1 MLAVERLVDG
11 EDINETKFRGARMDQ
26 MNNSNS
32 LTGNEDFRYGSQGGS
47 TSAGGSLDTIKEAVA
62 DKLHAAAG
70 AIQQKAGQNQQDQ
83 GGYIGQ
89 AAGWL
94 DNAAE
99 YVRDVDPQRVKSD
112 LQKQVRSNPG
122 RSLLIAGAAGLFLGI
137 LLRR

>member
-1 MLAVERLVDG
+1 
-11 EDINETKFRGARMDQ
+11 MDQ
-26 MNNSNS
+26 MNSSNS
-32 LTGNEDFRYGSQGGS
+32 LTGNEDGYGSRGGS
-47 TSAGGSLDTIKEAVA
+47 QPAGVSLDTIKEAVA

-70 AIQQKAGQNQQDQ
+70 AIQQKAGQKQLDQ

-112 LQKQVRSNPG
+112 LQRQVRSNPG

>member
-1 MLAVERLVDG
+1 
-11 EDINETKFRGARMDQ
+11 MDQ

-32 LTGNEDFRYGSQGGS
+32 LTGNEDSRYGPQGGS
-47 TSAGGSLDTIKEAVA
+47 PATGVSLDTIKEAVA

-70 AIQQKAGQNQQDQ
+70 AIQQKAGQTQQDQ

-94 DNAAE
+94 DNAAD
-99 YVRDVDPQRVKSD
+99 YVREVDPQTVKSD

-122 RSLLIAGAAGLFLGI
+122 RSLLIAGVAGLFLGF